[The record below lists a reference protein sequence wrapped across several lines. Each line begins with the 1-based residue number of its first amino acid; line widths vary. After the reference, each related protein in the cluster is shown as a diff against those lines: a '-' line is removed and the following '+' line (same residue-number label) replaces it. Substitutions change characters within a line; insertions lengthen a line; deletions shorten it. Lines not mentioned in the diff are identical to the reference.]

1 MKKFLLFLAISAL
14 STFVAIAQPKATAT
28 VSGRIMDSYALM
40 VAGAKVYLVAKDDA
54 SQKEMASVTS
64 GAGEGEYELK
74 APKGEYTLHVT
85 CTGYKHF
92 SQSVSLTEN
101 QAQHIDV
108 RLEEA
113 KNKR

>member
-1 MKKFLLFLAISAL
+1 MKKFLPFLAISAL

-64 GAGEGEYELK
+64 GAGEGKL
-74 APKGEYTLHVT
+74 PRGNIFYTLRAQAT
-85 CTGYKHF
+85 SIF
-92 SQSVSLTEN
+92 LSLS
-101 QAQHIDV
+101 A
-108 RLEEA
+108 
-113 KNKR
+113 